1 MTTRLLYEE
10 KVCKPYLL
18 FLPCHF
24 RIHENCVEAY
34 FWPYKH
40 VTQISN
46 IKEVRVVERL
56 PWYVGWGLRVNP
68 FKRKLYFAVHHR
80 KGVEILQKEGMW
92 KSVVLT
98 PKEPEKFTLI
108 LKDLMRS

>member
-1 MTTRLLYEE
+1 MKARLLYEE
-10 KVCKPYLL
+10 KVRKPYLL

-24 RIHENCVEAY
+24 RIYEDFVEAY

-40 VTQISN
+40 VAQISN
-46 IKEVRVVERL
+46 IEEVRVVERL

-68 FKRKLYFAVHHR
+68 FKRELYFAVHHK

-92 KSVVLT
+92 RSVVLT
-98 PKEPEKFTLI
+98 PKEPEKFTSI
-108 LKDLMRS
+108 LGDLMRS